1 MIEQSLYCVLGK
13 QKKWLLCHKQGRTCI
28 RALCVTLSFTRVT
41 PMWSHTCFLLVIHLN
56 NHLIFKVKEARKE
69 TDFLGYRGMK
79 TSSSTQLLS
88 RPITASMNVC
98 VGHKYTLST
107 QTYCLFYIY
116 MYFMQTCVKH
126 FSMTVFI
133 MKRVCNST
141 LSAPH
146 QHRCAF
152 LHSLFLT
159 VVFHIMS
166 NLLLATKNHCR
177 AWGLLLECNYQ
188 KVKNWQSMMN
198 AWCWLYLDWFTLLPF
213 KDGIVLL

>member
-107 QTYCLFYIY
+107 QTYCLLYIY
-116 MYFMQTCVKH
+116 MYFMQMFFFMCETFQHDSLHYEACVQQH
-126 FSMTVFI
+126 IVSTSPTLVCIPPFS
-133 MKRVCNST
+133 
-141 LSAPH
+141 
-146 QHRCAF
+146 
-152 LHSLFLT
+152 
-159 VVFHIMS
+159 
-166 NLLLATKNHCR
+166 
-177 AWGLLLECNYQ
+177 LLECRFSYH
-188 KVKNWQSMMN
+188 
-198 AWCWLYLDWFTLLPF
+198 
-213 KDGIVLL
+213 VLFVRH

>member
-28 RALCVTLSFTRVT
+28 LALCVTLSFTRVT

-107 QTYCLFYIY
+107 QTYCLLYIY
-116 MYFMQTCVKH
+116 MYFMQMFFFHVWN
-126 FSMTVFI
+126 I
-133 MKRVCNST
+133 
-141 LSAPH
+141 SA
-146 QHRCAF
+146 
-152 LHSLFLT
+152 
-159 VVFHIMS
+159 
-166 NLLLATKNHCR
+166 
-177 AWGLLLECNYQ
+177 
-188 KVKNWQSMMN
+188 WQSSLWSVCATAHRQHLTN
-198 AWCWLYLDWFTLLPF
+198 IGVHSSILPSWMSF
-213 KDGIVLL
+213 FISCLIC